1 MSGDNVDKG
10 NNVKAGTDSEEAPS
24 PISTGII
31 IGVTG
36 VLAVIFLAATIGLG
50 VELNKSLTDHERVEK
65 HGWKGNQVPH
75 VSRKG
80 DNPCFQKQPFRPSP
94 RQNAGNSYFA
104 NVACIVDGVVEALEL
119 AGGDVTLGYKGNLD
133 VGEREPISRPYFES
147 GLCPVNVH
155 WHLGAEHLSD
165 GEYDP
170 QGWGP
175 EDGPAGA
182 AIRPG
187 SRCHKFDETD
197 PKFTTP
203 FEWKHCLNM
212 EVGETYEVH
221 WPHSAAGDCG
231 TVNQYQTPFYDG
243 VFCNLPMD
251 AFTNLVETQG
261 AQGIASAVGVHGQI
275 FTIVNDESYFYGDM
289 IRGMIIDGDMGKDIH
304 MYTGSTT
311 GTSRDNEM
319 CSSYAPITWQVD
331 RKCHMISASSFDKM
345 CYDMKMQ
352 RDDMSGDLHAHGARE
367 LVHHDYV
374 GNNQHYPDAVEAAP
388 VDEPAAGETTPAEE
402 PAAEAAPT
410 DESAAA
416 DPFKKRDLAEST
428 TTMMYNQPEA
438 SFLEDK
444 MKSDF
449 YTDLDANVCAGKKLA
464 LDNKLCVNLNA
475 PQAGAN
481 VTKGYVGQMDVGDLT
496 PNTKPYFQSSMCPV
510 NVHWHLGTE
519 HYSAGEYDESGDG
532 PHGNIARPEWANR
545 ARDLAEG
552 KILEGFRCHH
562 YDVED

>member
-10 NNVKAGTDSEEAPS
+10 NNVKAGTETEEAPS

-104 NVACIVDGVVEALEL
+104 NVACIVDGVVEALEQ

-175 EDGPAGA
+175 EDGVAGA

-212 EVGETYEVH
+212 QVGETYEVH

-231 TVNQYQTPFYDG
+231 TVHQYQTPFYDG
-243 VFCNLPMD
+243 VFCNDGIISLDPLN
-251 AFTNLVETQG
+251 TYLKIGVQ
-261 AQGIASAVGVHGQI
+261 AQV
-275 FTIVNDESYFYGDM
+275 FTIVNDEDYYYPNLFK
-289 IRGMIIDGDMGKDIH
+289 GMIVDPPLGIGTEITK
-304 MYTGSTT
+304 YTGSTT
-311 GTSRDNEM
+311 GQTRSNIVCSR
-319 CSSYAPITWQVD
+319 YTPITWQVD
-331 RKCHMISASSFDKM
+331 RRCHLISASTFDKM
-345 CYDMKMQ
+345 CADMRAN
-352 RDDMSGDLHAHGARE
+352 RDDMTLDLFPHGARE
-367 LVHHDYV
+367 HVNATLAA
-374 GNNQHYPDAVEAAP
+374 NNHMNRYLRQE
-388 VDEPAAGETTPAEE
+388 DE
-402 PAAEAAPT
+402 
-410 DESAAA
+410 
-416 DPFKKRDLAEST
+416 
-428 TTMMYNQPEA
+428 
-438 SFLEDK
+438 
-444 MKSDF
+444 
-449 YTDLDANVCAGKKLA
+449 
-464 LDNKLCVNLNA
+464 
-475 PQAGAN
+475 
-481 VTKGYVGQMDVGDLT
+481 
-496 PNTKPYFQSSMCPV
+496 
-510 NVHWHLGTE
+510 
-519 HYSAGEYDESGDG
+519 
-532 PHGNIARPEWANR
+532 
-545 ARDLAEG
+545 
-552 KILEGFRCHH
+552 
-562 YDVED
+562 